1 MSIGFK
7 RSVFG
12 VSAVLVFL
20 VVLGG
25 FGLHGV
31 RANTQDDGAYREM
44 GVYEEVLKKVQTDY
58 VVEPN
63 IDKVTDGALH
73 GLLEGLDAD
82 SSYLSPAEYAL
93 YKQHRDTQTKD
104 SAIGV
109 TGLNMSKRYGYATVV
124 SVIPG
129 SPADKQQ
136 IQDGDIIEAI
146 DGQSTREMSVALIRL
161 LLEGKP
167 GDNVTFALVRP
178 RKPEPDKVTLTF
190 VKASEE
196 IPALGEQEYE
206 SSTIEYLKPVVLTK
220 ARVDE
225 VVAKLKA
232 APPAAQKNRKVLL
245 DLRDVAQGDEQQAI
259 RLANAF
265 LQTGTIATLEGQ
277 KFPKQTF
284 SADKSAFITSA
295 PLVVLVNHGTSGSGE
310 LIAGAILD
318 NKRGDVVG
326 DRTFGDGSV
335 QKTIELP
342 SGGAVILS
350 VAKYATPGGK
360 KIQDEAVTPN
370 VIVVPSLDEQIAAE
384 MEDKDKTGPP
394 PADDQLNKGLALLKA
409 KAS

>member
-1 MSIGFK
+1 MSKGFK
-7 RSVFG
+7 RSIFG
-12 VSAVLVFL
+12 VSAVLVLL
-20 VVLGG
+20 VFLGG

-31 RANTQDDGAYREM
+31 RANTQSDDGAYREI

-63 IDKVTDGALH
+63 VDKVTDGALH

-82 SSYLSPAEYAL
+82 SSYLSPAEYTV
-93 YKQHRDTQTKD
+93 YKQHRASEGAESGAGT
-104 SAIGV
+104 GV
-109 TGLNMSKRYGYATVV
+109 TGISVSKRYGYATVV

-136 IQDGDIIEAI
+136 IEDGDILESI

-167 GDNVTFALVRP
+167 GSNVNFALVRP
-178 RKPEPDKVTLTF
+178 RKAEPDKVTLTL
-190 VKASEE
+190 VKAADE

-206 SSTIEYLKPVVLTK
+206 SSTILYLKPVVLTR

-225 VVAKLKA
+225 VVGKLKSG
-232 APPAAQKNRKVLL
+232 PKSRKVLL
-245 DLRDVAQGDEQQAI
+245 DLRDVSQGDEEQAI

-265 LQTGTIATLEGQ
+265 LETGTIATLEGQ
-277 KFPKQTF
+277 KFPKQIFT
-284 SADKSAFITSA
+284 AMKSEFITSA
-295 PLVVLVNHGTSGSGE
+295 PLAVLVNHGTSGPGE

-335 QKTIELP
+335 QKTIDLP
-342 SGGAVILS
+342 GGAAVILS

-360 KIQDEAVTPN
+360 KIQDDAVTPN

-384 MEDKDKTGPP
+384 SEEKPAAGPP
-394 PADDQLNKGLALLKA
+394 AADDQLNKGLALLKA
-409 KAS
+409 KNG

>member
-1 MSIGFK
+1 MSTGFK
-7 RSVFG
+7 RAIFG
-12 VSAVLVFL
+12 ISAVLVFF
-20 VVLGG
+20 VFLGG
-25 FGLHGV
+25 LGLHGV
-31 RANTQDDGAYREM
+31 RAGVQTDDRAYREI
-44 GVYEEVLKKVQTDY
+44 GVYEEVLKKVQSDY

-82 SSYLSPAEYAL
+82 SSYLSPAEYAI
-93 YKQHRDTQTKD
+93 YKQHRETDGKE
-104 SAIGV
+104 AGLGV
-109 TGLNMSKRYGYATVV
+109 TGLNMSKRFGYATVV

-136 IQDGDIIEAI
+136 IEDGDIIESLE
-146 DGQSTREMSVALIRL
+146 GQSTREMSVELIRL

-167 GDNVTFALVRP
+167 GTNVTFSLVRP
-178 RKPEPDKVTLTF
+178 RKAEPDKVTLTL
-190 VKASEE
+190 VKAADE
-196 IPALGEQEYE
+196 IPPLGEQEYE
-206 SSTIEYLKPVVLTK
+206 SSTILYLKPVVLSK

-225 VVAKLKA
+225 VVSKLKA
-232 APPAAQKNRKVLL
+232 APKNRKVLL

-265 LQTGTIATLEGQ
+265 LETGTIATLEGQ
-277 KFPKQTF
+277 KYPKVVF
-284 SADKSAFITSA
+284 SAQKSEFLTSA
-295 PLVVLVNHGTSGSGE
+295 PLAVLVNHGTSGSGE

-342 SGGAVILS
+342 SGGALILS

-370 VIVVPSLDEQIAAE
+370 VVVVPSLDEQIAAE
-384 MEDKDKTGPP
+384 MEEKPAGPP
-394 PADDQLNKGLALLKA
+394 PADDQLNKALALLKA
-409 KAS
+409 KNG

>member
-1 MSIGFK
+1 MSKGFK

-12 VSAVLVFL
+12 VSAVLVF
-20 VVLGG
+20 VVFLGG

-58 VVEPN
+58 VVEPSV
-63 IDKVTDGALH
+63 DKVTDGALH

-93 YKQHRDTQTKD
+93 YKQHRDSQGKD
-104 SAIGV
+104 AATGV

-124 SVIPG
+124 SVTPG
-129 SPADKQQ
+129 SPAEKQQ

-167 GDNVTFALVRP
+167 GSNVTFALVRP
-178 RKPEPDKVTLTF
+178 RKAEPDKVTLTF
-190 VKASEE
+190 VKASDE

-206 SSTIEYLKPVVLTK
+206 SSTIEYFKPIVLSQ

-232 APPAAQKNRKVLL
+232 APKNRKVLL
-245 DLRDVAQGDEQQAI
+245 DLRDVATGDEQQAI

-265 LQTGTIATLEGQ
+265 LETGTIATLEGQ

-310 LIAGAILD
+310 LIAGAVLD

-350 VAKYATPGGK
+350 VAKYSTPGGK

-370 VIVVPSLDEQIAAE
+370 VIVVPSLDEQIASE

-409 KAS
+409 KTS

>member
-1 MSIGFK
+1 MSRGFT

-12 VSAVLVFL
+12 ISAVLVFF
-20 VVLGG
+20 VFLGG

-31 RANTQDDGAYREM
+31 RANTQDDGAYREI

-58 VVEPN
+58 VVDPN
-63 IDKVTDGALH
+63 VDKVTDGALH

-93 YKQHRDTQTKD
+93 YKQHRDAQAKD

-109 TGLNMSKRYGYATVV
+109 TGINVSKRYGYATVV
-124 SVIPG
+124 SVMPG
-129 SPADKQQ
+129 SPAEKQQ

-146 DGQSTREMSVALIRL
+146 GGKSTREMSVALIRL

-167 GDNVTFALVRP
+167 GANVTFALVRP
-178 RKPEPDKVTLTF
+178 RKAEPDQVTVTL
-190 VKASEE
+190 VKAADE
-196 IPALGEQEYE
+196 IPALGEQQYE
-206 SSTIEYLKPVVLTK
+206 SSTIEYLKPVVLSK

-225 VVAKLKA
+225 VIAKLKA
-232 APPAAQKNRKVLL
+232 APKSRKVLL
-245 DLRDVAQGDEQQAI
+245 DLRDVAEGDEQQAI

-265 LQTGTIATLEGQ
+265 IETGTIATLEGQ

-284 SADKSAFITSA
+284 SAEKSGFVTAA
-295 PLVVLVNHGTSGSGE
+295 PMAVLINHGTSGSGE
-310 LIAGAILD
+310 LIAGAVLD
-318 NKRGDVVG
+318 TKRGDVIG

-335 QKTIELP
+335 QKTIDLP
-342 SGGAVILS
+342 GGGAVILS

-384 MEDKDKTGPP
+384 SEEKPAGPP
-394 PADDQLNKGLALLKA
+394 PADDQLNKALALLKA
-409 KAS
+409 KTS

>member
-1 MSIGFK
+1 
-7 RSVFG
+7 
-12 VSAVLVFL
+12 VFL
-20 VVLGG
+20 GG
-25 FGLHGV
+25 LGLHGV
-31 RANTQDDGAYREM
+31 RAGVQTDDRAYREI
-44 GVYEEVLKKVQTDY
+44 GVYEEVLKKVQSDY

-63 IDKVTDGALH
+63 VDKVTDGALH

-82 SSYLSPAEYAL
+82 SSYLSPAEYAV
-93 YKQHRDTQTKD
+93 YKQHSDGAAKD
-104 SAIGV
+104 SAQGV
-109 TGLNMSKRYGYATVV
+109 TGINVSKRYGYATVV

-136 IQDGDIIEAI
+136 VADGDIIESI
-146 DGQSTREMSVALIRL
+146 EGQSTREMSVALIRL

-167 GDNVTFALVRP
+167 GSNVTFSLVRP
-178 RKPEPDKVTLTF
+178 RKAEPDKVTLTL
-190 VKASEE
+190 VKASDE

-206 SSTIEYLKPVVLTK
+206 SSTILYLKPVVLSK

-225 VVAKLKA
+225 VIGKLKST
-232 APPAAQKNRKVLL
+232 PKNRKVLL
-245 DLRDVAQGDEQQAI
+245 DLRDVAQGEEQQAI

-265 LQTGTIATLEGQ
+265 LETGTIATLEGQ
-277 KFPKQTF
+277 KYPKVVF
-284 SADKSAFITSA
+284 SAQKSDFVTSA
-295 PLVVLVNHGTSGSGE
+295 PLAVLVNHGTSGSGE

-370 VIVVPSLDEQIAAE
+370 VVVVPSLDEQIAAE
-384 MEDKDKTGPP
+384 MEEKPAGPP
-394 PADDQLNKGLALLKA
+394 PADDQLNKALALLKA
-409 KAS
+409 KNG

>member
-1 MSIGFK
+1 MSRGFR

-12 VSAVLVFL
+12 ISAVLVFL
-20 VVLGG
+20 VFLGG

-93 YKQHRDTQTKD
+93 YKQHRDSEGKD

-109 TGLNMSKRYGYATVV
+109 TGLNMSKRFGYATVV

-136 IQDGDIIEAI
+136 IEDGDIIESI
-146 DGQSTREMSVALIRL
+146 EGKSTREMSVALIRL

-167 GDNVTFALVRP
+167 GTNVTFSLVRP
-178 RKPEPDKVTLTF
+178 RKAEPDKVTLNL
-190 VKASEE
+190 VKPAEE

-206 SSTIEYLKPVVLTK
+206 SSTIEYLKPVVLSK

-225 VVAKLKA
+225 VIAKLKA
-232 APPAAQKNRKVLL
+232 APKSRKVLL

-265 LQTGTIATLEGQ
+265 LETGTIATLEGQ

-284 SADKSAFITSA
+284 SAEKGAFITSA

-310 LIAGAILD
+310 LIAGAVLD
-318 NKRGDVVG
+318 SKRGDVVG

-335 QKTIELP
+335 QKTIDLP
-342 SGGAVILS
+342 GGGAVILS
-350 VAKYATPGGK
+350 VAKYSTPGGK
-360 KIQDEAVTPN
+360 KIQDDAVTPN
-370 VIVVPSLDEQIAAE
+370 VVVVPSLDEQIAAE
-384 MEDKDKTGPP
+384 SEDKTGPP
-394 PADDQLNKGLALLKA
+394 AADDQLNKALALLKA
-409 KAS
+409 KNG